1 MQPLILRAFGLLACL
16 LGAHSFII
24 VPQHESSTRTQ
35 PEDVLLSA
43 PRVGTLAAQHH
54 GAASR
59 HILSAANGEARGD
72 DDDDDDD
79 DDEPPPPN
87 LIDKDLFVTA
97 VDTLRAEI
105 AKQQNDGVAP
115 LPEEKNPDD
124 FYAIGK
130 VKVNLNISSGNPG
143 MDLAESTGGLV
154 LVSGVTGHAVEA
166 GIQTGD
172 TIVGVA
178 VDAADAYQETRA
190 YCLEDT
196 ARVLMG
202 AMKLALE
209 NGSPEIELELNRL
222 IKMRYA

>member
-1 MQPLILRAFGLLACL
+1 M
-16 LGAHSFII
+16 
-24 VPQHESSTRTQ
+24 
-35 PEDVLLSA
+35 
-43 PRVGTLAAQHH
+43 
-54 GAASR
+54 
-59 HILSAANGEARGD
+59 SAAG
-72 DDDDDDD
+72 
-79 DDEPPPPN
+79 DEPEEQQKQPPPN
-87 LIDKDLFVTA
+87 LVDKDLFVAA
-97 VDTLRAEI
+97 VATLRAEMTKENP
-105 AKQQNDGVAP
+105 AAAAV
-115 LPEEKNPDD
+115 EEETPDD

-166 GIQTGD
+166 GIQAGD

-178 VDAADAYQETRA
+178 VEAAGAEQDTCA

-209 NGSPEIELELNRL
+209 NESSVIELELNRL